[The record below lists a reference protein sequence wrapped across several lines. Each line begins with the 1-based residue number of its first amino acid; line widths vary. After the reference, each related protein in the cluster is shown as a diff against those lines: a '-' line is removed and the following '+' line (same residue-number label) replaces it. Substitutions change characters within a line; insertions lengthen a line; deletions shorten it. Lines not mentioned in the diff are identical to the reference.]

1 MKIIATNILAVIL
14 GLVIGSAINMGIIM
28 ISSSIIPPPNGA
40 DVTTMEGLKASIH
53 LFQPKHFVFPFLA
66 HAFGTF
72 IGALITA
79 IVASSYKFKLSLLI
93 GIFFLIGGVINTFIL
108 PAPSWFITLDLL
120 VAYIPMA
127 WLGWKIIYLKRK
139 QNK

>member
-14 GLVIGSAINMGIIM
+14 GLVIGSFINMGIIM
-28 ISSSIIPPPNGA
+28 ISSSIIPHPNGA

-72 IGALITA
+72 VGALITA

-139 QNK
+139 QNI

>member
-72 IGALITA
+72 VGALITA